1 MKIGLQL
8 WSVKDQ
14 FLTEQWQPNGELLNV
29 IEKIAAMGYD
39 GIEWALG
46 GLGGATA
53 AEIKAKLDE
62 VGLVIS
68 SAHVAFE
75 ALRDDFENTI
85 KFNKEI
91 GNPYIIVPYADFDTV
106 EDWLK
111 FAEDLG
117 EMNKKVEAEGFK
129 FTFHN
134 HFKEFT
140 KVNDDKYVL
149 DAIYENVPGT
159 EIDTY
164 WVEHSGINPVEYLK
178 KYAGRTSHIHIKD
191 MHPNKEESTIV
202 GEGIMDI
209 QGIVTQAKENGA
221 EWLIV
226 EQEAFE
232 KPSLESVET
241 GLKNL
246 KAML

>member
-14 FLTEQWQPNGELLNV
+14 ILTPEWQSNGKLFDV
-29 IEKIAAMGYD
+29 IEKIAAMGFD

-46 GLGGATA
+46 DQGYTG

-68 SAHVAFE
+68 SAHVAIE
-75 ALRDDFENTI
+75 ALRADFEGTI

-91 GNPYIIVPYADFDTV
+91 GNPYIIVPYADYDTV

-111 FAEDLG
+111 FAEELG
-117 EMNKKVEAEGFK
+117 EMNKRVEAEGLR

-140 KVNDDKYVL
+140 KVSDDKYVL
-149 DAIYENVPGT
+149 DAIYEHVPGT
-159 EIDTY
+159 EIDIY
-164 WVEHSGINPVEYLK
+164 WVDHSGIDPVDYLK
-178 KYAGRTSHIHIKD
+178 KYAGRTSHIHMKD
-191 MHPNKEESTIV
+191 RHPSKEESTIV
-202 GEGIMDI
+202 GEGTIDMKAVVDY
-209 QGIVTQAKENGA
+209 AKENGT
-221 EWLIV
+221 EWLIL

-232 KPSLESVET
+232 KPSLESVEQ

-246 KAML
+246 RGML